1 MTVII
6 IIRHFKKEKGIN
18 MKILEINKYFYIKGG
33 CEAYYFNLIQ
43 LLEANGHE
51 VIHFSM
57 KSPKNR
63 PSPYEDYF
71 VDEIDYNNQS
81 TTDKIRQAAKII
93 YSLEA
98 RKKLRA
104 LIEAHRPDV
113 AHLHNIY
120 HQLSPSI
127 IHELKRANIPI
138 VLTAHDYKLVCP
150 NYKLYQ
156 HNKVCEQCKGH
167 HYYHCL
173 TNKCSKDSTMA
184 SAVNTVEM
192 YLHHFMKSY
201 EQIDCILTPSQFLKN
216 KFIEFGYSKDRIE
229 HIYNFVDLSAYEPTF
244 NYEPYFVCFGRVSEE
259 KGIFTLL
266 KAMRE
271 VKKGKLLIIGDGPKL
286 EEAKQYAAI
295 AELDH
300 VEFLG
305 YQTGETL
312 KSLIANSQFV
322 TINSEWYENNP
333 MSVIESMALGKAI
346 VGSAIGGIPELI
358 DDGKNGYLYEAG
370 NEKVLAAQL
379 NRMLDHPEQ
388 AEVFGKVSYE
398 KAQQL
403 FSEKEHYRHFMD
415 IIDTVMKKYRKEGI
429 V

>member
-1 MTVII
+1 MTINHNNQTFLKV
-6 IIRHFKKEKGIN
+6 KGIN

-43 LLEANGHE
+43 LLEDNGHE

-63 PSPYEDYF
+63 PSPYESYF
-71 VDEIDYNNQS
+71 IDEIDYNNQ
-81 TTDKIRQAAKII
+81 TPTDKVRQAAKII

-104 LIEAHRPDV
+104 LLKAHRPDV

-127 IHELKRANIPI
+127 IHELKRAGIPI
-138 VLTAHDYKLVCP
+138 ILTAHDYKLVCP

-156 HNKVCEQCKGH
+156 HNEVCEQCKGH
-167 HYYHCL
+167 RYYHCL
-173 TNKCSKDSTMA
+173 ANKCSKDSTMA

-192 YLHHFMKSY
+192 YLHHFLKSY
-201 EQIDCILTPSQFLKN
+201 QKIDRILTPSKFLKT
-216 KFIEFGYSKDRIE
+216 KFMEFGYPGDQIE
-229 HIYNFVDLSAYEPTF
+229 HIYNFVELSQYEPTF
-244 NYEPYFVCFGRVSEE
+244 NYDPYFVCFGRVSEE

-266 KAMRE
+266 RAMRD
-271 VKKGKLLIIGDGPKL
+271 VKRSKLLIIGDGPKL
-286 EEAKQYAAI
+286 EEAKRFAMTVEA
-295 AELDH
+295 DN
-300 VEFLG
+300 VEFMG
-305 YQTGETL
+305 YQSGDTL
-312 KSLIANSQFV
+312 KSLIANCQFV

-346 VGSAIGGIPELI
+346 VGSSIGGIPELI
-358 DDGKNGYLYEAG
+358 EDGKNGYLYEAG
-370 NEKVLAAQL
+370 NEKALAIQL
-379 NRMLDHPEQ
+379 NKMLDHPEQ
-388 AEVFGKVSYE
+388 AEIFGKVSYD
-398 KAQQL
+398 KAQR
-403 FSEKEHYRHFMD
+403 FFNAKEHYRHFMTIAED
-415 IIDTVMKKYRKEGI
+415 VVKDHKKEGI